1 MGIYENDVLINTIS
15 SDDRVSEALISILS
29 QIGSKFKIKSITY
42 ANTPG
47 SFMGLK
53 VSYVV
58 LKTYCIAKDCDFYAV
73 SGFELNNYGAIRANK
88 NMSFVYE
95 NGSVNLKKV
104 MPAPFS
110 LPSNLSNLN
119 RSCDTLPNYIIDAI

>member
-1 MGIYENDVLINTIS
+1 
-15 SDDRVSEALISILS
+15 
-29 QIGSKFKIKSITY
+29 
-42 ANTPG
+42 
-47 SFMGLK
+47 MGLK

-73 SGFELNNYGAIRANK
+73 SGFELNNYGAIKANK

-104 MPAPFS
+104 MPTPFS